1 MATHLGVAI
10 IYTIPSMLFCLLG
23 SLISTVYGEWISPPS
38 TLPSAASDKYVVTG
52 SYNGTIFLLGGDSYP
67 RQTTEYQINTDTFTT
82 TQTLPTD
89 LKGYA
94 QCWTQLKE
102 TMYMVEP
109 GGSTLSTFNMITKQY
124 TPTSLHLNTN
134 VGNNG
139 EVCLAVANGHLFIT
153 GGWPNDIAMNTV
165 QVLNLTT
172 SEWMMNTQPMQQTR
186 CSHACAAHYNYLWVF
201 GGWGDDT
208 IGAIN
213 INERIH
219 ISGIISNQS
228 QWEFIDPLTTS
239 VYGVRATAWHQ
250 SIFVIGGY
258 KGSGS
263 AVSKIDKV
271 HVADAITGKVVVSP
285 DRLVYGIAFH
295 GTVIVQNVIYLLG
308 GGKNTWMYYQLT
320 EPASNPITTHNPTTT
335 DPTTANPTTPAPTS
349 PDPTTA
355 DPTTANPTTTDPTT
369 ADPTTANPTTT
380 DPTTADP

>member
-109 GGSTLSTFNMITKQY
+109 SGSTLSTFNMITKQY
-124 TPTSLHLNTN
+124 TPEWLHLDSD
-134 VGNNG
+134 VGVNG
-139 EVCLAVANGHLFIT
+139 EGCLAVANHHLFIT
-153 GGWPNDIAMNTV
+153 GGWPNGVSFATL
-165 QVLNLTT
+165 QVLDLTAL
-172 SEWMMNTQPMQQTR
+172 EWIKNTPPMQQDR
-186 CSHACAAHYNYLWVF
+186 CSHTCVAHYNYLWVF
-201 GGWGDDT
+201 GGWGT
-208 IGAIN
+208 STGAID
-213 INERIH
+213 INERIN
-219 ISGIISNQS
+219 ITSITSNQ
-228 QWEFIDPLTTS
+228 WAFIDPLSTK
-239 VYGVRATAWHQ
+239 VYGLRATAWQQ
-250 SIFVIGGY
+250 SIFVTGGFT
-258 KGSGS
+258 GSG
-263 AVSKIDKV
+263 ANIVLDKV

-320 EPASNPITTHNPTTT
+320 EPTSNPTTT